1 MEAAL
6 IDFAVKTNI
15 AIMKFQLD
23 VLHDSRPFP
32 QHSVLVKGRLRQTK
46 FRPDLIIML
55 LGPGG
60 SKLKLII

>member
-32 QHSVLVKGRLRQTK
+32 PAQRFGKGSAT
-46 FRPDLIIML
+46 PD
-55 LGPGG
+55 
-60 SKLKLII
+60 